1 MDVNTLIEFGVWL
14 ALIVGVML
22 LGLIAVRLARRGLLK
37 SINSSTK
44 MPDGRKKQIQT
55 IVQVAGWMVNV
66 ALIGIAVMMLLS
78 RFVDITPLLTSL
90 GVVGLAL
97 SLGAQ
102 TLIKDLIGGLMVLIE
117 NQYAVGDVI
126 QVGDVSGVV
135 ERLTLRATYVRDV
148 GGKLYLVPNGDI
160 RVVGNVTRD
169 WSRAMVDIGVAYEE
183 NLERVTAVLDQ
194 VARQFAGDPAF
205 APQLLE
211 PPAVIAPL
219 SLGDW
224 AVTIRVMIKTL
235 PGKQWGTATELRK
248 RILAACERENI
259 TLPYPR
265 QEVFVRN
272 QPGFVSPSGETNEPG
287 L

>member
-1 MDVNTLIEFGVWL
+1 
-14 ALIVGVML
+14 
-22 LGLIAVRLARRGLLK
+22 LARRGLLK
-37 SINSSTK
+37 SIDSSTK

-169 WSRAMVDIGVAYEE
+169 WSRALVDIGVAYEE
-183 NLERVTAVLDQ
+183 NLERVTAVLDR

-205 APQLLE
+205 ASQLLE
-211 PPAVIAPL
+211 PPTVIAPL

-224 AVTIRVMIKTL
+224 AVTVRVMIKTL
-235 PGKQWGTATELRK
+235 PGKQWGTATELRR

-265 QEVFVRN
+265 QEVLVRN
-272 QPGFVSPSGETNEPG
+272 QPGFVSPSGETDEPG